1 MYQSINMTE
10 FAGSEHS
17 NNLAPAPHG
26 GPTIADAIILNNTN
40 VDVDDDETSSSQGDL
55 SYVDLSHGTSILRD
69 DRKAYPWKKFIP
81 SLNPIRFCG
90 WLMKGFSPDSELP
103 KAEVD
108 KNIIKTARMLSLLRE
123 YKDRFGMPERGGVRE
138 QLWVLTE
145 LCTRLYA
152 SGTPLWVLKP
162 VMSKAAEG
170 LTGSRLVDFVLFT
183 RSGFIYSP
191 FNNTTAS
198 FSMERG
204 FDMRMMTFAE
214 RILVRLASFASN
226 ARVSEV

>member
-1 MYQSINMTE
+1 MTE
-10 FAGSEHS
+10 FASSTLSHEAS
-17 NNLAPAPHG
+17 SFCEEDD
-26 GPTIADAIILNNTN
+26 ADAAMIANTTTN
-40 VDVDDDETSSSQGDL
+40 GDDDELENDTSSSQEDL
-55 SYVDLSHGTSILRD
+55 SYIDLSHGSSILRD
-69 DRKAYPWKKFIP
+69 DRKAYPWKKFLP

-90 WLMKGFSPDSELP
+90 WLMRGFSPESELP
-103 KAEVD
+103 KGEVD

-123 YKDRFGMPERGGVRE
+123 YKERFGIPERGGVRE

-145 LCTRLYA
+145 LCTRLYS

-191 FNNTTAS
+191 SNNTTAS

-204 FDMRMMTFAE
+204 FDMRMTTFAE

-226 ARVSEV
+226 TRVSVYVVCE